1 MSYSYTKWQEGD
13 IIQCFLK
20 DAVPFKKEL
29 YTYFQVLRIK
39 RDSDASDGSEK
50 IRQIVVSAF
59 DLVSPVPCSKEEV
72 LSHHYVSGPYF
83 TGRVDWSFSNG
94 PLETYKDIR
103 VYDLII
109 QPQKF
114 KAFQCTAIC
123 NDLTYRDI
131 ISPEKIEIYPTKVSA
146 GIIAIIA
153 RVVKYEDFDYSR

>member
-1 MSYSYTKWQEGD
+1 MSYSYEKWQEGD

-29 YTYFQVLRIK
+29 YAYFQVLRIK
-39 RDSDASDGSEK
+39 RFSNTVVNANK
-50 IRQIVVSAF
+50 IEQIVVSAF
-59 DLVSPVPCSKEEV
+59 DLVSPVPCTKKEV
-72 LSHHYVSGPYF
+72 LSHSYVLGPYF
-83 TGRVDWSFSNG
+83 TGRVDWTLAKG

-114 KAFQCTAIC
+114 KDFKCEVIG
-123 NDLTYRDI
+123 NDYTHKNI
-131 ISPEKIEIYPTKVSA
+131 ISPEKIEIYPTRVSA

-153 RVVKYEDFDYSR
+153 RVVKYEDLHF